1 MMRICIL
8 SNNAGECGRSD
19 TDLVRE
25 DTGLLGPSV
34 QGRSKQP
41 IFGWKKLHI
50 SVIFH
55 RYAPRQRKDSSPTL
69 KTIKEIRY
77 NLVTQYK
84 Q

>member
-8 SNNAGECGRSD
+8 SNNAGECGHGD
-19 TDLVRE
+19 EDLVR

-41 IFGWKKLHI
+41 ILGRKFHI

-55 RYAPRQRKDSSPTL
+55 RNIHTQRKDSSP
-69 KTIKEIRY
+69 
-77 NLVTQYK
+77 
-84 Q
+84 